1 MNAIDKA
8 NAACTLANI
17 INRAYTRTLKAAIAD
32 MKEMRDC
39 GDLPADCLS
48 ALNAHLAL
56 LRHHKDMS
64 REMLAARKS
73 TCSDLT
79 ECLEGGGIITPQDG
93 GK

>member
-1 MNAIDKA
+1 MNSIDKA
-8 NAACTLANI
+8 NAACALANI
-17 INRAYTRTLKAAIAD
+17 TGRAHIRALKAAIVE

-79 ECLEGGGIITPQDG
+79 ECLTGGGVVVQDG

>member
-1 MNAIDKA
+1 MDQIQKA
-8 NAACTLANI
+8 NSACALANI
-17 INRAYTRTLKAAIAD
+17 LNRAYTRALKAAIVE
-32 MKEMRDC
+32 MKEMRDSV
-39 GDLPADCLS
+39 PADCLS